1 MVTVKGADVVARYL
15 ANLPAEIEAKL
26 LRGAG
31 RAAGAV
37 VKEEAQARA
46 LSAEVRDDVVL
57 RSSSRD
63 GRIVVK
69 VTVKP
74 GWGYSLGVW
83 QEWGTAAHFISVAE
97 DQRQGRS
104 IGRINKLSKEGS
116 LVIGGQFVGATIYHP
131 GARPHP
137 FLRPALDMRGS
148 DAIAAAQAY
157 INARIAG
164 GKIVGAAEPE
174 DEA

>member
-1 MVTVKGADVVARYL
+1 MVTVKGREDVKRFL
-15 ANLPAEIEAKL
+15 ATLPNEIETKL

-31 RAAGAV
+31 RAAGKV
-37 VKEEAQARA
+37 VKDDAESRA
-46 LSAEVRDDVVL
+46 LSKEVREDLVL
-57 RSSSRD
+57 KTSARD

-83 QEWGTAAHFISVAE
+83 QEWGTAPHFIRVAE

-116 LVIGGQFVGATIYHP
+116 LVIGGQFVGATVFHP
-131 GARPHP
+131 GAQAHP
-137 FLRPALDMRGS
+137 FLRLALDLRGGE
-148 DAIAAAQAY
+148 AIAAAQAY
-157 INARIAG
+157 INRRIAG
-164 GKIVGAAEPE
+164 GKIVGTAEPE
-174 DEA
+174 DDA

>member
-1 MVTVKGADVVARYL
+1 MVTVKGRDTVQRFL
-15 ANLPAEIEAKL
+15 ATLPNEIETKL

-31 RAAGAV
+31 RVAGKI
-37 VKEEAQARA
+37 VKDDAEWRA
-46 LSAEVRDDVVL
+46 LSPEIREDLVL
-57 RSSSRD
+57 KTSARD

-83 QEWGTAAHFISVAE
+83 QEWGTASHFISVAE
-97 DQRQGRS
+97 DQRRGRS

-116 LVIGGQFVGATIYHP
+116 LVIGGKFVGDTVFHP
-131 GARPHP
+131 GARAHP
-137 FLRPALDMRGS
+137 FLRTALDLRGG
-148 DAIAAAQAY
+148 DAIKAAQAY
-157 INARIAG
+157 INSRIAG
-164 GKIVGAAEPE
+164 GKITGAAEPE

>member
-1 MVTVKGADVVARYL
+1 MVTVKGRDTVQRFL
-15 ANLPAEIEAKL
+15 ASLPNDIETKL

-31 RAAGAV
+31 RAAGKL
-37 VKEEAQARA
+37 VKEDAAERA
-46 LSAEVRDDVVL
+46 LSAVVRDDLVVKT
-57 RSSSRD
+57 SARD

-83 QEWGTAAHFISVAE
+83 QEWGTAPHFIRVAE

-104 IGRINKLSKEGS
+104 IGRINALSKEGS
-116 LVIGGQFVGATIYHP
+116 LVIGGQFVGSAVFHP

-137 FLRPALDMRGS
+137 FLRPALDIRGR

-164 GKIVGAAEPE
+164 GKIVGNAEPE